1 MRVIAT
7 GILTACCALV
17 LAGCSAFTPKLD
29 RETLRTKGIVA
40 GQVVFHNFPTFFG
53 RVRIDGRNYPV
64 RDGMFAAPLS
74 PGEHTITAFETTPIG
89 GSTVSPVRGVSSVTT
104 RSFTKYP
111 INLKF
116 RVTKGVV
123 TSVGTLFLL
132 KDLKQ
137 KYSKKF
143 RVILVDNSDEIQGY
157 LRHAKPEVSGHYH
170 TGNFRTASWPFLNR
184 SKLAVLRK
192 ALVLHPKVAKS
203 LGSGFVRAPLGTLA
217 RLTRD
222 RNKKLRLQM
231 FDTGSTRLGV
241 CSAHRGR
248 AACIQP
254 GWDGRKLLVIQRG
267 RTATHPFPAGS
278 GHTVIALAGKSE
290 IHTVD
295 NRFVIRSSFDN
306 GVTWQTDKR
315 HRLDDSLPAGGR
327 IRIARGTR
335 GLYVNANMETKT
347 LLYKDD
353 GSRGFAKIP
362 AEDAVSGGVNEID
375 DGIFVGPEWS
385 MFSKSEISYRA
396 NRDGRWTTLKLPA
409 TECSWLQVVDR
420 RGHIVVGCSV
430 SRYFSEDKG
439 QSWTK
444 ITKQRAQELYRLS
457 RARR

>member
-7 GILTACCALV
+7 GILTTCCALV

-40 GQVVFHNFPTFFG
+40 GQVVFHNSPTFFG
-53 RVRIDGRNYPV
+53 RVRIDGRTYPV
-64 RDGMFAAPLS
+64 RDGMFAAPLA
-74 PGEHTITAFETTPIG
+74 PGEHTITAFETTPIS

-111 INLKF
+111 INRKF
-116 RVTKGVV
+116 RVMKGMV
-123 TSVGTLFLL
+123 TSVGTVFLL
-132 KDLKQ
+132 KELEQ
-137 KYSKKF
+137 KYSKAF
-143 RVILVDNSDEIQGY
+143 RMIHVDNSDEIQSY
-157 LRHAKPEVSGHYH
+157 LKHAKPEVSGHYNP
-170 TGNFRTASWPFLNR
+170 GNFRTASWPFLSR

-192 ALVLHPKVAKS
+192 ALALHPKITRS
-203 LGSGFVRAPLGTLA
+203 LGSGYVRAPLGTLA

-222 RNKKLRLQM
+222 RNRKLRLQL
-231 FDTGSTRLGV
+231 FDTGSTRLGT
-241 CSAHRGR
+241 CSAFRGR

-267 RTATHPFPAGS
+267 RKTSHPLPAGS
-278 GHTVIALAGKSE
+278 GVTVIALAGKSE

-295 NRFVIRSSFDN
+295 GRFVIRSSFDD
-306 GVTWQTDKR
+306 GVTWQTDGR
-315 HRLDDSLPAGGR
+315 YRLEDSLPAGAR
-327 IRIARGTR
+327 IRIARGAK
-335 GLYVNANMETKT
+335 GLYVNANRETKN
-347 LLYKDD
+347 LLYKED
-353 GSRGFAKIP
+353 GTRSFRRIP
-362 AEDAVSGGVNEID
+362 AEDAVSGEVNEID

-396 NRDGRWTTLKLPA
+396 NGDRKWTTLKLPA
-409 TECSWLQVVDR
+409 TECSWLHVVDR
-420 RGHIVVGCSV
+420 RGHLVVGCSV

-457 RARR
+457 RATR